1 MDATTTATPG
11 ETRRTLTTEA
21 AISIIPNALVSALFV
36 WLLFRGVQRIGLWGM
51 EGVAFDLVPTTFM
64 LTLMTTI
71 GLTTIVRRRVGA
83 GKAKHAAGN
92 TRLPRN
98 PVLRGIALGLI
109 MLLLLFVPASVM
121 VLSVVWTG
129 DWSFNAMLLFKIFY
143 GIVVGLIATPL
154 VVLAALRDR

>member
-1 MDATTTATPG
+1 MNVPTTATTD
-11 ETRRTLTTEA
+11 ETRRTLKTEA
-21 AISIIPNALVSALFV
+21 AISIIPNAVVSALFV
-36 WLLFRGVQRIGLWGM
+36 WLLFRGVKRISLWGI

-71 GLTTIVRRRVGA
+71 GLTIIVRRRVRA

-109 MLLLLFVPASVM
+109 MLLLFVPASVM
-121 VLSVVWTG
+121 ALNLFWAG
-129 DWSFNAMLLFKIFY
+129 DWSFNQMLLFKIFY
-143 GIVVGLIATPL
+143 GIAVGLIATPL